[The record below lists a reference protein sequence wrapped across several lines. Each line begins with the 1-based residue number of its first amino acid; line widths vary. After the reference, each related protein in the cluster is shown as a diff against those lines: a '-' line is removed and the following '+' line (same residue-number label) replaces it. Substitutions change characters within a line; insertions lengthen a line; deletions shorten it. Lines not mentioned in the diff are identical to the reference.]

1 VYADVR
7 CRYMAA
13 YTSTQRQLH
22 AYMVTYVAVEHDD
35 VLSVQRQDRGG

>member
-1 VYADVR
+1 
-7 CRYMAA
+7 MAA

-22 AYMVTYVAVEHDD
+22 AYVVTYVAVEHVEHDD